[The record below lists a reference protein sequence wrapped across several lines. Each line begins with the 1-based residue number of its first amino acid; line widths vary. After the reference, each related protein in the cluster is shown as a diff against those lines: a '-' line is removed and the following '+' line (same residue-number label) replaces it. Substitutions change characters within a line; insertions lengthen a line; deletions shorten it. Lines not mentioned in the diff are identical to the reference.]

1 MLRNKVVRIQYNLSF
16 LFILKNNLFKLLI
29 FTGWKVSEI
38 AEEVKDRNIRRFHML

>member
-29 FTGWKVSEI
+29 FIGWKVSEI
-38 AEEVKDRNIRRFHML
+38 AEEVKDRNIRRFHMS